1 MSNIKAVEVVPGQIY
16 LASVTLGALRAYCVV
31 DPEQVDTAPENLLKY
46 NEQLRAARKM
56 RGRNQRSWKKK
67 ARRDRRDVYA
77 HYIKAVRTGARMGGF
92 PPITMWTRS
101 EVKFDAGALDVP
113 YSAVMC
119 ALDGETQLSAWF
131 KLAEKD
137 TTWLDQPIAIVLYTD
152 CSPVSADQM
161 LHDFNHY
168 ATPVSEPEMALHNH
182 EGALTISIRSG
193 YKASDRFTDLI
204 VNRSSDSVGKFSTTE
219 PRILELAIGAAFGVD
234 GFTMQTR
241 QASERGNAQFYDLPT
256 SSTVSAAVA
265 DFLRV
270 DDEQLKKVTKACAR
284 AVGVYYHTHGRL
296 PSQLPNKA
304 DEAIAK
310 AAIPQKSKQL
320 QVVAKKIYEQME
332 APR

>member
-1 MSNIKAVEVVPGQIY
+1 MSNIKAVEVVPGPIY
-16 LASVTLGALRAYCVV
+16 LARVTLGALRAYCVV
-31 DPEQVDTAPENLLKY
+31 DPEHVDTAPENLLKH

-67 ARRDRRDVYA
+67 ARRNRRDVYA
-77 HYIKAVRTGARMGGF
+77 HYIKAVRTGTRMGGF

-101 EVKFDAGALDVP
+101 KAEFDAGVLDIP

-137 TTWLDQPIAIVLYTD
+137 TTWLDQPIAIVLYVNCED
-152 CSPVSADQM
+152 QAADQM

-168 ATPVSEPEMALHNH
+168 ATPVSETEMALHNH
-182 EGALTISIRSG
+182 EGALTSAIRTG
-193 YKASDRFTDLI
+193 YEMSKRLLDVV

-219 PRILELAIGAAFGVD
+219 PRIIELAIGAAFGTD
-234 GFTMQTR
+234 GFAMQTR
-241 QASERGNAQFYDLPT
+241 QAAERGNAQFYDLPT

-270 DDEQLKKVTKACAR
+270 DDEQMKRVTKTCAR

-296 PSQLPNKA
+296 PSQFPNKA

-320 QVVAKKIYEQME
+320 QVVAKKIFEKME